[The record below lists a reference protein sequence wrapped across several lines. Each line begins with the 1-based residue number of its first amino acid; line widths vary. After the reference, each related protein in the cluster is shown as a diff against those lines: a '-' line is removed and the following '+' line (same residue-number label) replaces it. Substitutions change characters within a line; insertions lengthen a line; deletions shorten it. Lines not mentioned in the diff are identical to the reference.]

1 MHASICSALRHPNL
15 VQLLGVVLGQEVL
28 IVTEFMGKGNLV
40 DYLRSRGRSVISKRD
55 QINFA
60 WYVYEISFAILQ
72 TWRLR
77 KAVLNLSF
85 VSRKLLC
92 RSVRINL

>member
-1 MHASICSALRHPNL
+1 MVFMFRALRHPNL

-40 DYLRSRGRSVISKRD
+40 DYLRSRGRNVISKKD

-60 WYVYEISFAILQ
+60 W
-72 TWRLR
+72 
-77 KAVLNLSF
+77 
-85 VSRKLLC
+85 
-92 RSVRINL
+92 